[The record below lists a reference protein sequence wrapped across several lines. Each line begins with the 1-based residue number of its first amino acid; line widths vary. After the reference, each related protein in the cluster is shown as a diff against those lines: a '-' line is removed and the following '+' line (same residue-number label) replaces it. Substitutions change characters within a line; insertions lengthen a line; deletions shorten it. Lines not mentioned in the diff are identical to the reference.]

1 MIQIRETTQP
11 RPVHPEAGC
20 FPTGDPVSDLATLGV
35 PGSNEP
41 NGEALTAGARPHPRL
56 VEMAQFF
63 AECTANGPGAD
74 FQDLINAGYSAAEIS
89 EYAQGAREL
98 AKTLIV
104 RRTDTASA
112 LVSDHVN
119 EAVRAARM
127 GEFSRAP
134 HKILASPLSSSPSGV
149 VAGAAADSGLP
160 LTNKRAALD
169 DLWSAYCFSHSA
181 SRIDP
186 WPGQFARVLTRLQHY
201 LARTAIPDATAKR
214 ILDGV
219 AAEQRAM
226 RT

>member
-1 MIQIRETTQP
+1 MIQIRETPQL
-11 RPVHPEAGC
+11 RVDHPEAGA
-20 FPTGDPVSDLATLGV
+20 FPTGDPVSDLASGK
-35 PGSNEP
+35 
-41 NGEALTAGARPHPRL
+41 PHPRL
-56 VEMAQFF
+56 LEMAQFF

-74 FQDLINAGYSAAEIS
+74 FQDLINAGFSAAEIS

-104 RRTDTASA
+104 RRADTRAA
-112 LVSDHVN
+112 FAADHVN

-134 HKILASPLSSSPSGV
+134 HKVLAPTMPSARYG
-149 VAGAAADSGLP
+149 G
-160 LTNKRAALD
+160 TLD

-186 WPGQFARVLTRLQHY
+186 WPGQFARVLTRLRHY
-201 LARTAIPDATAKR
+201 LARTAICDATAKR
-214 ILDGV
+214 IMDGV
-219 AAEQRAM
+219 IAEQRAM